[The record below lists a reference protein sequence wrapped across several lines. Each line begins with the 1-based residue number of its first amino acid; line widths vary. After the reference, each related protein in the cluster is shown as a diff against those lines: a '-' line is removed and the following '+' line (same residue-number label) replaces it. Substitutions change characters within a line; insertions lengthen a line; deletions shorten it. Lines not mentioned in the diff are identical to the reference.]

1 MIAALA
7 PSGPALSGP
16 AIAGGH
22 RPRVALRVPDP
33 LRQRQ
38 LLRALGAVPEEGAE
52 VLVVALA
59 PGEALSPDLRTV
71 EATLLVL
78 TDDAAL
84 AADPAI
90 QGVLPATAAPSQ
102 VAAAAAALAEGLTVR
117 VPGARERSGFAPP
130 EPARPLLT
138 PREVEI
144 LALVGQGLSNKA
156 IARRLGISAHTVKY
170 HLELVFAKLAVN
182 SRAEAVTSG
191 LRRGLLVV

>member
-1 MIAALA
+1 MTAAVA
-7 PSGPALSGP
+7 QSGPSF
-16 AIAGGH
+16 AGE
-22 RPRVALRVPDP
+22 RLPRIALRVADP
-33 LRQRQ
+33 LRRRH
-38 LLRALGAVPEEGAE
+38 LLRAVAAGPEDGAE

-59 PGEALSPDLRTV
+59 PGEVLAPEVRAA
-71 EATLLVL
+71 EAALLVL

-84 AADPAI
+84 AADPHI
-90 QGVLPATAAPSQ
+90 QGVLPAAATPSQ
-102 VAAAAAALAEGLTVR
+102 VAAAAAALAEGLVVR

-130 EPARPLLT
+130 ELVRPLLT

-170 HLELVFAKLAVN
+170 HMESVFAKLAVN

>member
-1 MIAALA
+1 MMALSFAPPAAA
-7 PSGPALSGP
+7 AGPA
-16 AIAGGH
+16 
-22 RPRVALRVPDP
+22 PRVALRVADP
-33 LRQRQ
+33 LRRRQ
-38 LLRALGAVPEEGAE
+38 LLRALAAGPEEGAE

-59 PGEALSPDLRTV
+59 PGEALPAGLRTA
-71 EATLLVL
+71 EAALLVL
-78 TDDAAL
+78 TDDPAL
-84 AADPAI
+84 AVGTEI
-90 QGVLPATAAPSQ
+90 QGVLPAAATPAQ

-117 VPGARERSGFAPP
+117 IPGARERPGFAPP
-130 EPARPLLT
+130 EPSRALLT

-170 HLELVFAKLAVN
+170 HLESVFAKLAVN